1 MKDIFQSRNFKLLII
16 VVVLLIAVML
26 YSATLGGEQ
35 NIFSSVFSF
44 ITTPIQKLSA
54 VLSGSADEVADNFDN
69 PAELKKENEAM
80 KKKIRELTSSLID
93 YDQYKLENELYR
105 DLLSIK
111 EENPDF
117 EYVPASVI
125 ARDSN
130 DAFHSFTIDK
140 GKTSGVKLYDPIIT
154 TDGIVGYVSEV
165 GMVSSKV
172 TTILDSS
179 INVGVFDR
187 RTRDGGVI
195 IGDAIL
201 SKQGYTKMK
210 YLKRDCDVTAG
221 DIIVTSGLGGIFPDN
236 LVIGEVLDVKPEA
249 QDISLYA
256 VIKPAADILECLDVI
271 VLVSFDGQ
279 GTVVDQDVLSSEE
292 VSSQP

>member
-1 MKDIFQSRNFKLLII
+1 MRDIFQSRSFKILIV
-16 VVVLLIAVML
+16 VVVLLIAIML
-26 YSATLGGEQ
+26 YSATTGGEQ
-35 NIFSSVFSF
+35 NAFSSIFSF
-44 ITTPIQKLSA
+44 ITTPVQKLSA
-54 VLSGSADEVADNFDN
+54 VLSGSADEVAGNFDN
-69 PAELKKENEAM
+69 PAELKKENKALKERV
-80 KKKIRELTSSLID
+80 RELTSSLID

-125 ARDSN
+125 SRDSN
-130 DAFHSFTIDK
+130 DAFRSFTIDK
-140 GKTSGVKLYDPIIT
+140 GKASGVQLYDPIIT
-154 TDGIVGYVSEV
+154 TDGVVGYVSEI
-165 GMVSSKV
+165 GTVSSKV

-179 INVGVFDR
+179 INVGAFDR

-195 IGDAIL
+195 IGDANL
-201 SKQGYTKMK
+201 AKGGQTKLK

-236 LVIGEVLDVKPEA
+236 LVIGEVIDVKPEA

-279 GTVVDQDVLSSEE
+279 GSVVDPDILSSEAVASE
-292 VSSQP
+292 